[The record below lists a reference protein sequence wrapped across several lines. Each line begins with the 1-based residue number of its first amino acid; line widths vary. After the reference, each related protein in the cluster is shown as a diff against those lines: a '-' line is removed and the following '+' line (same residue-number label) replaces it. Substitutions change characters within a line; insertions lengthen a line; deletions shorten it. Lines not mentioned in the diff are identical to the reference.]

1 MKGIAPIWA
10 EALAARFPRFA
21 GGTLRADVAVI
32 GAGLT
37 GLSAAWH
44 LAGRG
49 ARVLVLEADRVGAGA
64 SGRSTGLLGPGVG
77 QSLEALVRR
86 LGKER
91 ARGLYRATLDAVA
104 EVERLVREERI
115 DCELEMSGQ
124 LVVARSAGARC
135 RLSRFAELLGELGL
149 PFEPLDAAALERR
162 IRLSGRPE
170 AIRLPVAGTLHPGRL
185 VSRLAERAVKRGA
198 TILEGAQV
206 IGIEPGRLVLQ
217 GGEVR
222 ADQVVVATAGYT
234 AGVGLLAGRVLPVHL
249 QALVTE
255 PLDAAAW
262 SAIGWAGREGLLD
275 ARRIFNYFRRTADGR
290 IVFGGGAPRY
300 RWGGDTSG
308 GGSAAALDRLG
319 RELEATF
326 LAKLSIAGG
335 WTGVI
340 GYVAD
345 ALPAIQRW
353 RENQAVVHAV
363 GWCGHGVALS
373 VASGAWV
380 SALLAGEALPDL
392 PWFRNDPPLV
402 PLEPLRWASFKTAV
416 TVMSLMDRLA

>member
-1 MKGIAPIWA
+1 
-10 EALAARFPRFA
+10 
-21 GGTLRADVAVI
+21 
-32 GAGLT
+32 
-37 GLSAAWH
+37 
-44 LAGRG
+44 
-49 ARVLVLEADRVGAGA
+49 
-64 SGRSTGLLGPGVG
+64 
-77 QSLEALVRR
+77 
-86 LGKER
+86 
-91 ARGLYRATLDAVA
+91 
-104 EVERLVREERI
+104 
-115 DCELEMSGQ
+115 
-124 LVVARSAGARC
+124 
-135 RLSRFAELLGELGL
+135 
-149 PFEPLDAAALERR
+149 
-162 IRLSGRPE
+162 
-170 AIRLPVAGTLHPGRL
+170 
-185 VSRLAERAVKRGA
+185 
-198 TILEGAQV
+198 
-206 IGIEPGRLVLQ
+206 
-217 GGEVR
+217 
-222 ADQVVVATAGYT
+222 
-234 AGVGLLAGRVLPVHL
+234 VHL